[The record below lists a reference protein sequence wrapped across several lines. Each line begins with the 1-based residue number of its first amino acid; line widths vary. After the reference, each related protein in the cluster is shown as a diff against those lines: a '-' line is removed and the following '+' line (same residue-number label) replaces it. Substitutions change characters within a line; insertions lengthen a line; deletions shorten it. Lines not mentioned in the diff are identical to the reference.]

1 MTETYFQNRWY
12 RIYQSETVDTS
23 VIAIRDA
30 VMIVP
35 VFDDGRVL
43 MTVEYSPAF
52 NERVL
57 ILSSGGIEAGEDPA
71 ESANREL
78 QEETGFKAGR
88 LDYLGRLCPF
98 IKYLNQHL
106 TIFLARDLQPSKLQ
120 GDEDYEIG
128 LEYTALD
135 DFERL
140 IAEGRVKD
148 CGVIAA
154 LYMARAFLER
164 EHRQI

>member
-1 MTETYFQNRWY
+1 MTQTYFQDSWY

-23 VIAIRDA
+23 VIAMRNA

-71 ESANREL
+71 ATANREL

-88 LDYLGRLCPF
+88 LELLATLCPF

-106 TIFLARDLQPSKLQ
+106 TVFLARDLRPSKLQ
-120 GDEDYEIG
+120 GDEAYEIG
-128 LEYTALD
+128 LEYTTLD
-135 DFERL
+135 GFDTL
-140 IAEGRVKD
+140 IAAGRIQD
-148 CGVIAA
+148 AGVISA
-154 LYMARAFLER
+154 LFLARAFVKKELR
-164 EHRQI
+164 GG